1 MFFSVVV
8 PVYNRPDELY
18 ELLKSLS
25 SQTKSDCFEVIVVE
39 DGSVFSAEEVANIF
53 KHLNLQYL
61 FKENTGPGDSRNFGM
76 KYAKG
81 DFILLFDSDCI
92 LPNNYFEKLV
102 HLLKNYPCDFFGGTD
117 KELPQFSL
125 IQKAINFSMTSVL
138 TTGGIRGQR
147 VSANFQPRSFNMG
160 LSKECFELS
169 GGFSNLHPG
178 EDPELTFKLWK
189 MGKISK
195 GFPEL
200 FVYHKRR
207 ISWKKFYQQMNKF
220 GKARPILDLKYPEY
234 AKIFFWFP
242 TLFIIGI
249 DIAII
254 AALFGY
260 FIPIYLYAFYFLVV
274 ALEAVIK
281 TKSLVMI
288 PYVFVALLI
297 QMYAYG
303 LGFLWSK
310 IQLVFYKKNPEV
322 SFPELF
328 FKTS

>member
-8 PVYNRPDELY
+8 PVYNRPNELS
-18 ELLKSLS
+18 ELLESLS
-25 SQTKSDCFEVIVVE
+25 NQTKSNCFEVIIVE
-39 DGSVFSAEEVANIF
+39 DGSSISAKDVVDSFRN
-53 KHLNLQYL
+53 LDLQYF

-76 KYAKG
+76 KKAKG

-92 LPNNYFEKLV
+92 LPNDYFEKLIH
-102 HLLKNYPCDFFGGTD
+102 HLKKYPCDFFGGTD
-117 KELPQFSL
+117 KELPQFSM
-125 IQKAINFSMTSVL
+125 IQKAINFTMTSFL

-147 VSANFQPRSFNMG
+147 ISATFQPRSFNMG
-160 LSKECFELS
+160 LSQECFELS

-189 MGKISK
+189 LGKVSK
-195 GFPEL
+195 GFPDL
-200 FVYHKRR
+200 YVYHKRR

-234 AKIFFWFP
+234 AKTFFWFP
-242 TLFIIGI
+242 TFFVIGI

-260 FIPIYLYAFYFLVV
+260 FFPMYLYSFYFSLVV
-274 ALEAVIK
+274 IEAIFK
-281 TKSLVMI
+281 TKSIQFI
-288 PYVFVALLI
+288 PFILVALLI

-310 IQLVFYKKNPEV
+310 IQFVFYKKKPEV
-322 SFPELF
+322 AFPELF
-328 FKTS
+328 FKVS

>member
-25 SQTKSDCFEVIVVE
+25 NQTKSDCFEVIVVE
-39 DGSVFSAEEVANIF
+39 DGSTFSAEDVASNF
-53 KHLNLQYL
+53 KHLNLHYF

-76 KYAKG
+76 RQAKG

-92 LPNNYFEKLV
+92 LPKNYFEKLV
-102 HLLKNYPCDFFGGTD
+102 LLLEMNSCDFFGGTD

-125 IQKAINFSMTSVL
+125 IQKAINFTMTSFF

-147 VSANFQPRSFNMG
+147 ISANFQPRSFNMG
-160 LSKECFELS
+160 LSKKCFELS

-189 MGKISK
+189 MGMISK
-195 GFPEL
+195 GFPDL
-200 FVYHKRR
+200 YVYHKRR
-207 ISWKKFYQQMNKF
+207 ISWNKFYQQMNKF

-234 AKIFFWFP
+234 SKILFWFP
-242 TLFIIGI
+242 TLFILGF
-249 DIAII
+249 DVAII
-254 AALFGY
+254 AVLFGY
-260 FIPIYLYAFYFLVV
+260 FIPLYLYAFHFLLVV
-274 ALEAVIK
+274 LEVMIK
-281 TKSLVMI
+281 TKSVMMI
-288 PYVFVALLI
+288 PYTFVALLI

-322 SFPELF
+322 AFPELF
-328 FKTS
+328 FKIS